1 MGAIKE
7 LRIEAD
13 SALAAR
19 RFLRRRGFKP
29 LSLEQSRNQKQR
41 VPQQRQTDFIAS
53 YINQDGKRDST
64 TVQAADERSAR
75 RLLRRRGIKALSLER
90 FVHKT
95 TNNPAP
101 LSKKQPSFLPTETGG
116 GDAGSI
122 KQSGFESLERLFE
135 KPPGVKE
142 KAVFASKLAAL
153 VDAGVPI
160 VRSLDLMAT
169 QQKLPMFKRALTK
182 VSLDV
187 NEGIALGSAI
197 REWPKVFD
205 QLSIAMVEAG
215 EAGGVLDEALKRLA
229 KLLEDNAKLQNQ
241 IKGAL
246 GYPVAVLVI
255 AILVFLGM
263 TIFLIPT
270 FAGIFEDLGA
280 ELPAFTQL
288 LVNLSELL
296 RSTLALYFVGALLL
310 IIWLFARYYGSHN
323 GRRVIDRLIL
333 KLPLFGELILMTATA
348 QFCRIF
354 SSLTRAGV
362 PILMSME
369 ISSQTAGNSIISDA
383 ILASRTMVQE
393 GVLLSTAL
401 IRQKVLPDMALNMLA
416 IGEET
421 GEMDKMLS
429 KVADFYEDEVGAM
442 VKALTSMLEPA
453 MIVVVGGIV
462 GSILLAMYLPMF
474 TVFDQIQ

>member
-1 MGAIKE
+1 M
-7 LRIEAD
+7 
-13 SALAAR
+13 AA
-19 RFLRRRGFKP
+19 
-29 LSLEQSRNQKQR
+29 
-41 VPQQRQTDFIAS
+41 FIAS
-53 YINQDGKRDST
+53 YTGPTGQPR
-64 TVQAADERSAR
+64 TVTIKATDVGEAKK
-75 RLLRRRGIKALSLER
+75 LLRRRGIRADELRPVTPRNTQDAKADAAAEGGLG
-90 FVHKT
+90 
-95 TNNPAP
+95 
-101 LSKKQPSFLPTETGG
+101 SFDLN
-116 GDAGSI
+116 
-122 KQSGFESLERLFE
+122 RLFE
-135 KPPGVKE
+135 KAPGVKE

-187 NEGIALGSAI
+187 NEGIALATSL
-197 REWPKVFD
+197 RQWPKVFD

-288 LVNLSELL
+288 LVDLSALL
-296 RSTLALYFVGALLL
+296 RSSVALYALGVILL
-310 IIWLFARYYGSHN
+310 AMWLLGRFYATHK
-323 GRRVIDRLIL
+323 GRRTIDRLVL

-369 ISSQTAGNSIISDA
+369 ISSETAGNSIISDA
-383 ILASRTMVQE
+383 ILASRGMVQE
-393 GVLLSTAL
+393 GVLLSNAL

-429 KVADFYEDEVGAM
+429 KVADLYEDEVGAM

>member
-1 MGAIKE
+1 MASFVATYTGSTGQPRTLTVRAAD
-7 LRIEAD
+7 LIEA
-13 SALAAR
+13 R
-19 RFLRRRGFKP
+19 
-29 LSLEQSRNQKQR
+29 KQ
-41 VPQQRQTDFIAS
+41 
-53 YINQDGKRDST
+53 
-64 TVQAADERSAR
+64 
-75 RLLRRRGIKALSLER
+75 LRRRGIRAIDVKPNSND
-90 FVHKT
+90 VPGSG
-95 TNNPAP
+95 NNDA
-101 LSKKQPSFLPTETGG
+101 GG
-116 GDAGSI
+116 GMSFDLGRA
-122 KQSGFESLERLFE
+122 FE
-135 KPPGVKE
+135 KAPGVKE

-160 VRSLDLMAT
+160 VRSLDLMAS

-187 NEGIALGSAI
+187 NEGVALGAAI
-197 REWPKVFD
+197 RKWPKVFD
-205 QLSIAMVEAG
+205 QLSVAMVEAG
-215 EAGGVLDEALKRLA
+215 EAGGVLDESLKRLA

-288 LVNLSELL
+288 LVDLSKLL
-296 RSTLALYFVGALLL
+296 RSVVALYIVGALL
-310 IIWLFARYYGSHN
+310 IAIWMFSRYYGTHN
-323 GRRVIDRLIL
+323 GRRQVDRLIL
-333 KLPLFGELILMTATA
+333 KVPLFGELIMMTATA

-362 PILMSME
+362 PILMSLE

-383 ILASRTMVQE
+383 ILESRALVQE
-393 GVLLSTAL
+393 GILLSTAL
-401 IRQKVLPDMALNMLA
+401 IRQKVLPDMALNMLS

-429 KVADFYEDEVGAM
+429 KVADFYEDEVSAM

>member
-1 MGAIKE
+1 MASFVASYDGPA
-7 LRIEAD
+7 
-13 SALAAR
+13 
-19 RFLRRRGFKP
+19 G
-29 LSLEQSRNQKQR
+29 QSRSITIKASD
-41 VPQQRQTDFIAS
+41 PQ
-53 YINQDGKRDST
+53 
-64 TVQAADERSAR
+64 EAR
-75 RLLRRRGIKALSLER
+75 KLLRRRGIRATELKPLTKKAS
-90 FVHKT
+90 
-95 TNNPAP
+95 
-101 LSKKQPSFLPTETGG
+101 
-116 GDAGSI
+116 GDAGGDS
-122 KQSGFESLERLFE
+122 KDANSASGPQSFNLSALLE

-142 KAVFASKLAAL
+142 KALFASKLAAL

-160 VRSLDLMAT
+160 VRGLDLMAK

-187 NEGIALGSAI
+187 NEGVALGTAI
-197 REWPKVFD
+197 RRWPKVFD
-205 QLSIAMVEAG
+205 ELTIAMVEAG
-215 EAGGVLDEALKRLA
+215 ETGGVLDEALQRLA

-270 FAGIFEDLGA
+270 FAGIFSDLGA

-288 LVNLSELL
+288 LVDLSGLL
-296 RSTLALYFVGALLL
+296 RSPFSAFAAGF
-310 IIWLFARYYGSHN
+310 IFIGIWLFSRYYATYS
-323 GRRVIDRLIL
+323 GRRQVDKLML
-333 KLPLFGELILMTATA
+333 KVPLFGDLIMMTATA

-362 PILMSME
+362 PILTSLE
-369 ISSQTAGNSIISDA
+369 ISSQTAGNSIISDS
-383 ILASRTMVQE
+383 ILESRTLVQE
-393 GVLLSTAL
+393 GVLLSTSL
-401 IRQKVLPDMALNMLA
+401 VRQQVLPDMALNMLS

-474 TVFDQIQ
+474 TIFDQIA

>member
-1 MGAIKE
+1 MASFIATYSGATGQPKSLTIKA
-7 LRIEAD
+7 AD
-13 SALAAR
+13 LTEAR
-19 RFLRRRGFKP
+19 R
-29 LSLEQSRNQKQR
+29 Q
-41 VPQQRQTDFIAS
+41 
-53 YINQDGKRDST
+53 
-64 TVQAADERSAR
+64 
-75 RLLRRRGIKALSLER
+75 LRRRGIRATELK
-90 FVHKT
+90 
-95 TNNPAP
+95 PAEQD
-101 LSKKQPSFLPTETGG
+101 SSS
-116 GDAGSI
+116 GDDNDASGLRSI
-122 KQSGFESLERLFE
+122 DLNKLFE
-135 KPPGVKE
+135 QPPGVKE

-187 NEGIALGSAI
+187 NEGIALGTAI
-197 REWPKVFD
+197 RQWPKVFD
-205 QLSIAMVEAG
+205 DLSIAMVEAG

-246 GYPVAVLVI
+246 GYPVAVLVV

-288 LVNLSELL
+288 LVDLSKLL
-296 RSTLALYFVGALLL
+296 RSIVALYAVGAIFLGLY
-310 IIWLFARYYGSHN
+310 LFSRYYATYN
-323 GRRVIDRLIL
+323 GRRTIDRLIL
-333 KLPLFGELILMTATA
+333 KLPLFGDLILMTATA

-369 ISSQTAGNSIISDA
+369 ISSQTAGNTIIADA
-383 ILASRTMVQE
+383 ILGSRALVQE

-442 VKALTSMLEPA
+442 VKALTSALEPA

-474 TVFDQIQ
+474 TIFDQIG

>member
-1 MGAIKE
+1 MPSFLATYAGPSGQPRNLTIKAGD
-7 LRIEAD
+7 LAD
-13 SALAAR
+13 AR
-19 RFLRRRGFKP
+19 
-29 LSLEQSRNQKQR
+29 KQ
-41 VPQQRQTDFIAS
+41 
-53 YINQDGKRDST
+53 
-64 TVQAADERSAR
+64 
-75 RLLRRRGIKALSLER
+75 LRRRGIRATELQ
-90 FVHKT
+90 
-95 TNNPAP
+95 PAP
-101 LSKKQPSFLPTETGG
+101 SGQNNRADGSGEGKSLFSIDLST
-116 GDAGSI
+116 A
-122 KQSGFESLERLFE
+122 FE
-135 KPPGVKE
+135 KAPGVKE

-160 VRSLDLMAT
+160 VRSLDLMAS

-296 RSTLALYFVGALLL
+296 RSTVALYFVGALLL
-310 IIWLFARYYGSHN
+310 IIWLFARYYGTHD

>member
-1 MGAIKE
+1 MPSFLATYAGPSGQPRNLTIKAGD
-7 LRIEAD
+7 LAD
-13 SALAAR
+13 AR
-19 RFLRRRGFKP
+19 
-29 LSLEQSRNQKQR
+29 KQ
-41 VPQQRQTDFIAS
+41 
-53 YINQDGKRDST
+53 
-64 TVQAADERSAR
+64 
-75 RLLRRRGIKALSLER
+75 LRRRGIRATELR
-90 FVHKT
+90 
-95 TNNPAP
+95 PAP
-101 LSKKQPSFLPTETGG
+101 SVQNNGADGSGEGKSLFSIDLST
-116 GDAGSI
+116 A
-122 KQSGFESLERLFE
+122 FE
-135 KPPGVKE
+135 KAPGVKE

-296 RSTLALYFVGALLL
+296 RSTVALYFVGALLL
-310 IIWLFARYYGSHN
+310 IIWLFARYYGTHD

>member
-1 MGAIKE
+1 M
-7 LRIEAD
+7 
-13 SALAAR
+13 AA
-19 RFLRRRGFKP
+19 
-29 LSLEQSRNQKQR
+29 
-41 VPQQRQTDFIAS
+41 FIAS
-53 YINQDGKRDST
+53 YSGPTGQPR
-64 TVQAADERSAR
+64 TVTIKAADVGEAKK
-75 RLLRRRGIKALSLER
+75 LLRRRGIRADELRPVTPGNTQGAKADAAAEGGLG
-90 FVHKT
+90 
-95 TNNPAP
+95 
-101 LSKKQPSFLPTETGG
+101 SFDLN
-116 GDAGSI
+116 
-122 KQSGFESLERLFE
+122 RLFE
-135 KPPGVKE
+135 KAPGVKE

-187 NEGIALGSAI
+187 NEGIALATSL
-197 REWPKVFD
+197 RQWPKVFD

-288 LVNLSELL
+288 LVDLSALL
-296 RSTLALYFVGALLL
+296 RSSVALYALGVILL
-310 IIWLFARYYGSHN
+310 AIWLLGRFYTTHK
-323 GRRVIDRLIL
+323 GRRTIDRLVL

-369 ISSQTAGNSIISDA
+369 ISSETAGNAIISDA
-383 ILASRTMVQE
+383 ILASRSMVQE
-393 GVLLSTAL
+393 GVLLSNAL

>member
-1 MGAIKE
+1 MASFVATYNSSTGQ
-7 LRIEAD
+7 
-13 SALAAR
+13 
-19 RFLRRRGFKP
+19 P
-29 LSLEQSRNQKQR
+29 RNLTLK
-41 VPQQRQTDFIAS
+41 
-53 YINQDGKRDST
+53 
-64 TVQAADERSAR
+64 AADLVEAK
-75 RLLRRRGIKALSLER
+75 RLLRRRGIKAIELKAADTGNKGSGNDGKEEQRSLLSFDLGR
-90 FVHKT
+90 
-95 TNNPAP
+95 A
-101 LSKKQPSFLPTETGG
+101 
-116 GDAGSI
+116 
-122 KQSGFESLERLFE
+122 FE

-187 NEGIALGSAI
+187 NEGVSLGAAI
-197 REWPKVFD
+197 RQWPKVFD
-205 QLSIAMVEAG
+205 QLSVAMVEAG
-215 EAGGVLDEALKRLA
+215 EAGGVLDESLKRLA

-288 LVNLSELL
+288 LVDLSKLL
-296 RSTLALYFVGALLL
+296 RSTTALYIVGVILVT
-310 IIWLFARYYGSHN
+310 IWLFSRYYSTYK
-323 GRRVIDRLIL
+323 GRRNVDRLIL
-333 KLPLFGELILMTATA
+333 KLPLFGNLIMMTATA

-362 PILMSME
+362 PILMSLE
-369 ISSQTAGNSIISDA
+369 ISSQTAGNTIISDA
-383 ILASRTMVQE
+383 IIASRTMVQE

-429 KVADFYEDEVGAM
+429 KVADFYEDEVSAM

-474 TVFDQIQ
+474 TIFDQIQ

>member
-1 MGAIKE
+1 M
-7 LRIEAD
+7 
-13 SALAAR
+13 AA
-19 RFLRRRGFKP
+19 
-29 LSLEQSRNQKQR
+29 
-41 VPQQRQTDFIAS
+41 FIAS
-53 YINQDGKRDST
+53 YSGPTGQPR
-64 TVQAADERSAR
+64 TVTIKAANLAEAKK
-75 RLLRRRGIKALSLER
+75 LLRRRGIRAEELRPVSPGNSQDT
-90 FVHKT
+90 KT
-95 TNNPAP
+95 DGA
-101 LSKKQPSFLPTETGG
+101 EAGG
-116 GDAGSI
+116 LKSI
-122 KQSGFESLERLFE
+122 DLNRMFE
-135 KPPGVKE
+135 KAPGVKE

-187 NEGIALGSAI
+187 NEGIALATAL
-197 REWPKVFD
+197 RQWPKVFD
-205 QLSIAMVEAG
+205 RLSIAMVEAG

-229 KLLEDNAKLQNQ
+229 KLLEENAKLQNQ

-280 ELPAFTQL
+280 ELPAFTRL
-288 LVNLSELL
+288 LVDLSELL
-296 RSTLALYFVGALLL
+296 RSSASLYAIGVILLA
-310 IIWLFARYYGSHN
+310 IWMLNRFYATHN
-323 GRRVIDRLIL
+323 GRRTIDRLML

-369 ISSQTAGNSIISDA
+369 ISSETAGNAIISDA
-383 ILASRTMVQE
+383 ILASRAMVQE
-393 GVLLSTAL
+393 GVLLSNAL

>member
-1 MGAIKE
+1 MASFIATYSGPTGQPKSLTIKA
-7 LRIEAD
+7 AD
-13 SALAAR
+13 LTEAR
-19 RFLRRRGFKP
+19 R
-29 LSLEQSRNQKQR
+29 Q
-41 VPQQRQTDFIAS
+41 
-53 YINQDGKRDST
+53 
-64 TVQAADERSAR
+64 
-75 RLLRRRGIKALSLER
+75 LRRRGIRATELK
-90 FVHKT
+90 
-95 TNNPAP
+95 PAEQD
-101 LSKKQPSFLPTETGG
+101 SSS
-116 GDAGSI
+116 GDDNDASGLRSI
-122 KQSGFESLERLFE
+122 DLNKLFE
-135 KPPGVKE
+135 QPPGVKE

-187 NEGIALGSAI
+187 NEGIALGTAI
-197 REWPKVFD
+197 RQWPKVFD
-205 QLSIAMVEAG
+205 DLSIAMVEAG

-246 GYPVAVLVI
+246 GYPVAVLVV

-288 LVNLSELL
+288 LVDLSKLL
-296 RSTLALYFVGALLL
+296 RSIVALYAVGAIFLG
-310 IIWLFARYYGSHN
+310 IYLFSRYYATYN
-323 GRRVIDRLIL
+323 GRRTIDRLIL
-333 KLPLFGELILMTATA
+333 KLPLFGDLILMTATA
-348 QFCRIF
+348 TFCRIF

-369 ISSQTAGNSIISDA
+369 ISSQTAGNTIIADA
-383 ILASRTMVQE
+383 ILGSRALVQE

-401 IRQKVLPDMALNMLA
+401 IHQKVLPYMALNMLA

-421 GEMDKMLS
+421 CEMDKMLS

-442 VKALTSMLEPA
+442 VKALTSALEPA

-474 TVFDQIQ
+474 TIFDQIG